1 MNELI
6 KVQTTKQG
14 EQRVSARDLHKT
26 LDSKKRFSDW
36 WKQWGFKYIDG
47 IDYFA
52 GHSEVTTNQYGATK
66 LMDDYFLTTE
76 TAKSISMLTDT
87 QRGDEVRNY
96 FIAVEKAFNSPEMM
110 MARSLQYA
118 ESKML
123 NYESQIAEMKPKAIF
138 ADAVNV
144 SHQTILVGDLAK
156 LISQNGVQIGQNR
169 LFGWLRDN
177 GYLHKQGS
185 QYNRPTQRY
194 IDQGLFKVK
203 ESSHANPDGS
213 VKLTFTT
220 KVTGKGQQYFVNKF
234 LNYLDVKEV

>member
-1 MNELI
+1 
-6 KVQTTKQG
+6 
-14 EQRVSARDLHKT
+14 
-26 LDSKKRFSDW
+26 
-36 WKQWGFKYIDG
+36 
-47 IDYFA
+47 
-52 GHSEVTTNQYGATK
+52 
-66 LMDDYFLTTE
+66 
-76 TAKSISMLTDT
+76 AKSISMLTDT
-87 QRGDEVRNY
+87 QRGDEIRDY
-96 FIAVEKAFNSPEMM
+96 FIRVEEAFNSPEMM
-110 MARSLQYA
+110 MARAVKYA
-118 ESKML
+118 DSQLLGYQERVRML
-123 NYESQIAEMKPKAIF
+123 EADNAVMKPKAIF

-169 LFGWLRDN
+169 PFGWLRDN

-234 LNYLDVKEV
+234 LQRALLNN